1 MFKFLIGN
9 KLANT
14 LIKKLVEKYLVKKL
28 GDDTNVSIDKFVIEE
43 NNGRLALS
51 INANIDISVETAE
64 NIINQL

>member
-28 GDDTNVSIDKFVIEE
+28 GNDTNVSIDKFVIEE
-43 NNGRLALS
+43 NNGRLVLS
-51 INANIDISVETAE
+51 INANIDISVEIAE